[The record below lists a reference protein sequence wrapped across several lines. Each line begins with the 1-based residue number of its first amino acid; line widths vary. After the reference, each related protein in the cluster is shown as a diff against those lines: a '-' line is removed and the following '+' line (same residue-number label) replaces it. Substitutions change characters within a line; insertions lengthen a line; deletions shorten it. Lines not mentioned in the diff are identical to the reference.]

1 MVVVVVVVV
10 GRISGGGVGGAVV
23 ANSEALVLACWMRF
37 LVRHQVALERKL
49 QPTFALD
56 WLAAQLLM
64 VPHIHLK

>member
-1 MVVVVVVVV
+1 MVVVR
-10 GRISGGGVGGAVV
+10 RISGGGVGGAVV
-23 ANSEALVLACWMRF
+23 ANIEALVLACWMRF

-49 QPTFALD
+49 QTTFALD